1 MRRFA
6 LGIDIGGTKIAVGA
20 VDAAGAVRARRTI
33 GTEVE
38 AGFDA
43 ALARLTRAIDEIL
56 AESGGDAAALAG
68 IGLGCPGPFDEA
80 TGKIENGYT
89 LPGWEGHDIVSP
101 LAARYAT
108 HVRLVNDAD
117 AALLGEALAGAARGA
132 RVALMLTIGTGIG
145 GAALI
150 DGAILRGAAGEH
162 PEIGHLIVDPAGPEC
177 YCGGRGC
184 LESLAAGPALARA
197 GAEHGYADAEAV
209 FAAAAAGA
217 APAEAIV
224 GRSADAVESAVWS
237 LIHGFLPEVLI
248 FGGGIGE
255 RHFALYREAAR
266 RAVDRATLV
275 PGGAVRVLK
284 AALGNDAG
292 MVGAAAFMLDGTR

>member
-1 MRRFA
+1 M
-6 LGIDIGGTKIAVGA
+6 
-20 VDAAGAVRARRTI
+20 RARRTI

-80 TGKIENGYT
+80 TGKIENSYT

-197 GAEHGYADAEAV
+197 GAELGYADAEAV

-275 PGGAVRVLK
+275 PRGAVRVLK